1 MFIERC
7 GNIYWEVASGGGC
20 PFGPCSQASGE
31 VWRSQNVVLQRG
43 VTLFLFPPSGHVIG
57 RLGSIWGGQN
67 LAWEE
72 DEHVISRGGWS
83 KTSLSSGTGQQYL
96 GVRGVCLPRSGGEI
110 WQCVINRRKW
120 HPTRAS
126 LPGKSHGQRSLVG
139 CSPWGRKVSGMTE
152 RLTLILIS
160 SIFSSVINCL
170 IYSVSTTACEAV
182 GETKM

>member
-43 VTLFLFPPSGHVIG
+43 VTLFLFLPSGHVIG
-57 RLGSIWGGQN
+57 CLGSIWGVQN

-110 WQCVINRRKW
+110 WQCVFNRRKW
-120 HPTRAS
+120 QPTLAS
-126 LPGKSHGQRSLVG
+126 LPGKSLREAWQEKSIGLDLIEATYLHA
-139 CSPWGRKVSGMTE
+139 
-152 RLTLILIS
+152 LTSKIAR
-160 SIFSSVINCL
+160 F
-170 IYSVSTTACEAV
+170 
-182 GETKM
+182 TKT